1 LKIIINKGKIMRI
14 AIPVIDD
21 SLRIAKNAGHTPFFA
36 VFDISGGMFK
46 TITLEELRANPKMA
60 GHEVDEEEH
69 SGKHVCEHDADDME
83 HIKAHDLMSE
93 VIKDCEY
100 LVIKSACKN
109 TANSM
114 KEFGIKMKKYSGEKT
129 NAKEALGEI
138 SGEF

>member
-1 LKIIINKGKIMRI
+1 MKV
-14 AIPVIDD
+14 AIPVVND
-21 SLRIAKNAGHTPFFA
+21 SLRITKNAGHTPFFA
-36 VFDISGGMFK
+36 IFNIGGGMFK
-46 TITLEELRANPKMA
+46 TVTLEELRANPKMA
-60 GHEVDEEEH
+60 GHGEISEEELDGH
-69 SGKHVCEHDADDME
+69 HVCDHDENDME

-93 VIKDCEY
+93 AIKDCEY

>member
-1 LKIIINKGKIMRI
+1 MKV

-36 VFDISGGMFK
+36 VFNIGGGMFK

-83 HIKAHDLMSE
+83 HIKSHDLMSE
-93 VIKDCEY
+93 AIKDCEY

-114 KEFGIKMKKYSGEKT
+114 KEFGIKMKKYSGEKS